1 MLEHRSLLAPA
12 ALGSP
17 VSPPLRHLYCSPL
30 CLPPPLHLQLLQCRG
45 PTGPRPLPSLGSAE
59 AISPCHTAAITTSR
73 HLPCCVSRFQTHLP
87 VSEATQS
94 LGSSRIPG
102 DWSPKAAPASHLR
115 SPLLLS
121 HPVSITGSLCT
132 SQPRPRHSGP
142 IPGSRLPQPSA
153 CNPSLNLGSD
163 HFPHPLATTG
173 TSRLDYGSCP
183 LAGLPSPTR
192 VPLSAPHTGARGV
205 FPKL

>member
-1 MLEHRSLLAPA
+1 MFASSAAPPTA
-12 ALGSP
+12 AVP
-17 VSPPLRHLYCSPL
+17 WPDRPP
-30 CLPPPLHLQLLQCRG
+30 PPPLSRLCRG
-45 PTGPRPLPSLGSAE
+45 HLTLPHGRHHYQPTPSRAVSPGSRPTYL
-59 AISPCHTAAITTSR
+59 T
-73 HLPCCVSRFQTHLP
+73 

-94 LGSSRIPG
+94 PGSSRIPG

-173 TSRLDYGSCP
+173 TSHLDYGSCP

>member
-1 MLEHRSLLAPA
+1 MKFKLLTCSVCPYLPIKPTAPA
-12 ALGSP
+12 IPAQAHSCP
-17 VSPPLRHLYCSPL
+17 RSFTKAV
-30 CLPPPLHLQLLQCRG
+30 
-45 PTGPRPLPSLGSAE
+45 PTYL
-59 AISPCHTAAITTSR
+59 T
-73 HLPCCVSRFQTHLP
+73 

-121 HPVSITGSLCT
+121 RPVSITGSLCT

-142 IPGSRLPQPSA
+142 IPGSHLPQPSA

-173 TSRLDYGSCP
+173 TSRLDYGS
-183 LAGLPSPTR
+183 
-192 VPLSAPHTGARGV
+192 
-205 FPKL
+205 